1 MADDNVSAPKTHKMA
16 LDKEKAS
23 LLDYASTL
31 APFCWTNTLLNS
43 QQAVLIHTVV
53 VMAANSL
60 YQATLKGA
68 FYEEV

>member
-31 APFCWTNTLLNS
+31 APFCWTNTVKQLASRINSHCCCNGTKFALLGYT
-43 QQAVLIHTVV
+43 QRGFL
-53 VMAANSL
+53 
-60 YQATLKGA
+60 
-68 FYEEV
+68 